1 MLEVGIHVKIN
12 LVNNP
17 ATHQLCVNAAP
28 TARVPIPNSFLVL
41 PCMKGHHAA
50 EAGTLTAGK
59 VGERLMNAMQC
70 NVNIS
75 TLTEKEKES

>member
-50 EAGTLTAGK
+50 EAGTLTEGK
-59 VGERLMNAMQC
+59 VEGEGG
-70 NVNIS
+70 
-75 TLTEKEKES
+75 KG